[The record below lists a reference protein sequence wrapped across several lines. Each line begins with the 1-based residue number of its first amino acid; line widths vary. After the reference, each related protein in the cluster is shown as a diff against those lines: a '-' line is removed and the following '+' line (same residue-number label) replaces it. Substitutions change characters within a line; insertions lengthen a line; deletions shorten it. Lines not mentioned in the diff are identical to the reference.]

1 MIVDLMGVNLIQFIK
16 QFLYDYLYDNG
27 KELNMLYVS
36 LKPIDEVIVK
46 DQFIIYLIID
56 LRRE

>member
-1 MIVDLMGVNLIQFIK
+1 MVVDLMGVNLIQFIK

-36 LKPIDEVIVK
+36 LKLIDELIVK

>member
-1 MIVDLMGVNLIQFIK
+1 MGVNLIQFIK

-36 LKPIDEVIVK
+36 LKLIEELIVK